1 MYLCVHCLNDTKF
14 TNVTYQYKL
23 QNTNSK
29 LKFFPTIYVITIR
42 TNVTN
47 SSITLMASTFSYG
60 ITHGEAFKGRGLNSA
75 VRPGIIYANWG
86 QSGSERG

>member
-1 MYLCVHCLNDTKF
+1 MLLINVNYKF
-14 TNVTYQYKL
+14 ITSTL
-23 QNTNSK
+23 NTNSK
-29 LKFFPTIYVITIR
+29 LKFLPTNYDITIP

-60 ITHGEAFKGRGLNSA
+60 IIHGEAFKGRGLNSA

-86 QSGSERG
+86 QSGSGRG

>member
-1 MYLCVHCLNDTKF
+1 MIENRLK
-14 TNVTYQYKL
+14 TNT
-23 QNTNSK
+23 SK
-29 LKFFPTIYVITIR
+29 LKFFPTNYDITIP

-75 VRPGIIYANWG
+75 VLG
-86 QSGSERG
+86 QV

>member
-1 MYLCVHCLNDTKF
+1 MLLI
-14 TNVTYQYKL
+14 NVNYKI
-23 QNTNSK
+23 QIRNSS
-29 LKFFPTIYVITIR
+29 FFQPYVITIR

-60 ITHGEAFKGRGLNSA
+60 IIHGEAFKGRGLNSA

-86 QSGSERG
+86 QSGSGRG